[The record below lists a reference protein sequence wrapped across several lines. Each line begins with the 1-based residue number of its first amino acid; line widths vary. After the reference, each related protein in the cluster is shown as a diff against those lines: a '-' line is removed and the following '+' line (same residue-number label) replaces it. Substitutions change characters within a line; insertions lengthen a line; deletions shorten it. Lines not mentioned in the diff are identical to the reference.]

1 MKYKQM
7 REYFPV
13 DKAWTSQ
20 KDIEFFLRECADL
33 AFGENAI
40 ERGFLME
47 EVLEK
52 LKEFSNNALKYEEGE
67 E

>member
-7 REYFPV
+7 REHFPV
-13 DKAWTSQ
+13 DKAWTFQ
-20 KDIEFFLRECADL
+20 EDIEFFLRECADL
-33 AFGENAI
+33 AFGELAI

-52 LKEFSNNALKYEEGE
+52 LKEFSDNALKYEEGE

>member
-7 REYFPV
+7 YKDMPIDESWTIEKDRERF
-13 DKAWTSQ
+13 
-20 KDIEFFLRECADL
+20 INEIADL

-40 ERGFLME
+40 ERGYDMQ
-47 EVLEK
+47 EVIDQLY
-52 LKEFSNNALKYEEGE
+52 EFSDHALKWEEGE

>member
-1 MKYKQM
+1 MKYKQL
-7 REYFPV
+7 REHFPV
-13 DKAWTSQ
+13 DEAWTSQ
-20 KDIEFFLRECADL
+20 KDIEFFLRECTDL
-33 AFGENAI
+33 AFGEYAI

-52 LKEFSNNALKYEEGE
+52 LKEFSDNALKYEEGE